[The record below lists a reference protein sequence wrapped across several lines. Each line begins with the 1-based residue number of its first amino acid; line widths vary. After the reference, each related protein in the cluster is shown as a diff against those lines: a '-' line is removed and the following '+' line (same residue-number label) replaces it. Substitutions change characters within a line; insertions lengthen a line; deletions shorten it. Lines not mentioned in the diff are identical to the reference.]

1 MAGWI
6 DLTPDVVPLVEAAP
20 FRLARFGLLRLGF
33 WGDDVMAG
41 AGGALQGFRI
51 LDLTNVLFGPFG
63 TQTLGDWGAEVIKVE
78 SLAGDTWRSSGQ
90 FRNRGMSGQFMA
102 ANRNKRSVAL
112 DLKSEGGKEV
122 LRRLIPT
129 VDALVSNI
137 RPAGLARL
145 GFGYATCAA
154 LNPRL
159 VYVVATGF
167 GQDGP
172 WAARP
177 AFDEIIQAASG
188 FASAMGTDDEPSF
201 VPSLIGDKICG
212 VTLTAAV
219 TAALLHRERTGEG
232 QMVEVPMLE
241 TLAAFNSIEMF
252 GGYAFVPPIGPT
264 GYQRMKARKPA
275 RTRDGW
281 LTMLPYSGD
290 NWCAFFVAVGHPEC
304 IAEFGVRDPVERAR
318 NIDRIYDRMRE
329 LALLRTTAEWE
340 ALLLKIDVP
349 HTGFAKLSEVA
360 EQPHLK
366 AVEMFPEV
374 EHPSEGRIRQAR
386 PPARFSGSPAS
397 VRRLAPRLGEHTR
410 EVLREAGY
418 GEAEIDGLI
427 AARAAAAE

>member
-1 MAGWI
+1 MN
-6 DLTPDVVPLVEAAP
+6 
-20 FRLARFGLLRLGF
+20 
-33 WGDDVMAG
+33 
-41 AGGALQGFRI
+41 GALQGFRI

-78 SLAGDTWRSSGQ
+78 SLAGDAWRTSGQ

-112 DLKSEGGKEV
+112 DLKSEGGKAV

-145 GFGYATCAA
+145 GFGYETCAA

-252 GGYAFVPPIGPT
+252 GGYAFVPPIGPV

-275 RTRDGW
+275 RTKDGW

-290 NWCAFFVAVGHPEC
+290 NWCAFFTAVGQPEC
-304 IAEFGVRDPVERAR
+304 IEAFGVRDPVERAR

-340 ALLLKIDVP
+340 ALLLEIDVP
-349 HTGFAKLSEVA
+349 HTGFAKLAEVA

-386 PPARFSGSPAS
+386 PPARWRFRRDRRRSGSPSRA
-397 VRRLAPRLGEHTR
+397 RRCGRSRQGR
-410 EVLREAGY
+410 
-418 GEAEIDGLI
+418 
-427 AARAAAAE
+427 

>member
-1 MAGWI
+1 MDSNSPAQAPPAHG
-6 DLTPDVVPLVEAAP
+6 PLHGV
-20 FRLARFGLLRLGF
+20 
-33 WGDDVMAG
+33 
-41 AGGALQGFRI
+41 RI

-63 TQTLGDWGAEVIKVE
+63 AQTLGDWGAEIIKVE
-78 SLAGDTWRSSGQ
+78 PLAGDTWRTSGI

-102 ANRNKRSVAL
+102 ANRNKRSLAL
-112 DLKSEGGKEV
+112 DLKHPDGKAV

-129 VDALVSNI
+129 ADVLVSNI

-145 GFGYATCAA
+145 GFGYEACRA

-159 VYVVATGF
+159 VYAVATGF

-188 FASAMGTDDEPSF
+188 FASAMGTDDEPAF

-212 VTLTAAV
+212 MALTAAV
-219 TAALLHRERTGEG
+219 TAALLHRERTGQG

-264 GYQRMKARKPA
+264 GYSRMKARRPV
-275 RTRDGW
+275 RTKDGW
-281 LTMLPYSGD
+281 LTMLPYSAD
-290 NWCAFFVAVGHPEC
+290 NWCAFFEAVGHPEC
-304 IAEFGVRDPVERAR
+304 IEDFAVRDPVARAR

-329 LALLRTTAEWE
+329 VAITRTTAEWE
-340 ALLLKIDVP
+340 ELLLRIDVP
-349 HTGFAKLSEVA
+349 HTAFARLGEIA

-366 AVEMFPEV
+366 QVEMFPELD
-374 EHPSEGRIRQAR
+374 HPSEGRIRQAR
-386 PPARFSGSPAS
+386 PPTRFSESPAS
-397 VRRLAPRLGEHTR
+397 VRRLAPRLGEHTS
-410 EVLREAGY
+410 EILAEAGY
-418 GEAEIDGLI
+418 DEATI
-427 AARAAAAE
+427 AALLAAKAVGAPE

>member
-1 MAGWI
+1 MTG
-6 DLTPDVVPLVEAAP
+6 PV
-20 FRLARFGLLRLGF
+20 
-33 WGDDVMAG
+33 
-41 AGGALQGFRI
+41 GALQGFRI

-102 ANRNKRSVAL
+102 ANRNKRSLAL
-112 DLKSEGGKEV
+112 DLKTEGGKAV

-145 GFGYATCAA
+145 GFGYETCRA

-159 VYVVATGF
+159 VYAVATGF

-264 GYQRMKARKPA
+264 GYQRMKARKPV
-275 RTRDGW
+275 RTKDGW

-290 NWCAFFVAVGHPEC
+290 NWCAFFDAVGHPEC
-304 IAEFGVRDPVERAR
+304 IEDFGVRDPVERAR
-318 NIDRIYDRMRE
+318 SIDRIYDRMRD

-349 HTGFAKLSEVA
+349 HATFAKLSEVA

-366 AVEMFPEV
+366 AVEMFPELD
-374 EHPSEGRIRQAR
+374 HPSEGRIRQAR
-386 PPARFSGSPAS
+386 PPARFSASPAS

-410 EVLREAGY
+410 EVLREVGY
-418 GEAEIDGLI
+418 GETEIDELI
-427 AARAAAAE
+427 EAKAING

>member
-1 MAGWI
+1 M
-6 DLTPDVVPLVEAAP
+6 TAP
-20 FRLARFGLLRLGF
+20 A
-33 WGDDVMAG
+33 
-41 AGGALQGFRI
+41 GALQGFRI

-63 TQTLGDWGAEVIKVE
+63 TQTLGDWGAEVIKIE
-78 SLAGDTWRSSGQ
+78 TLGGDIWRSSGT
-90 FRNRGMSGQFMA
+90 FRNRSMSGQFMA

-112 DLKSEGGKEV
+112 DLKTDEGKEV

-145 GFGYATCAA
+145 GFGYETCRA

-159 VYVVATGF
+159 VYAVATGF

-188 FASAMGTDDEPSF
+188 FASAMGTDEEPSF

-264 GYQRMKARKPA
+264 GYRRMKARRPV
-275 RTRDGW
+275 RTKDGW
-281 LTMLPYSGD
+281 LTMLPYSGE
-290 NWCAFFVAVGHPEC
+290 NWCAFFEAVGHTEC
-304 IAEFGVRDPVERAR
+304 IEEFAVRDPVERAR

-329 LALLRTTAEWE
+329 MAVLRSTAEWE
-340 ALLLKIDVP
+340 ALLLRIDVP
-349 HTGFAKLSEVA
+349 HTAFAKLGEVA

-366 AVEMFPEV
+366 AVGMFPELD
-374 EHPSEGRIRQAR
+374 HPSEGRIRQAR
-386 PPARFSGSPAS
+386 PPARFSASPAS

-410 EVLREAGY
+410 EVLREVGY
-418 GEAEIDGLI
+418 GEAEIEGLI
-427 AARAAAAE
+427 AAKAVAAE